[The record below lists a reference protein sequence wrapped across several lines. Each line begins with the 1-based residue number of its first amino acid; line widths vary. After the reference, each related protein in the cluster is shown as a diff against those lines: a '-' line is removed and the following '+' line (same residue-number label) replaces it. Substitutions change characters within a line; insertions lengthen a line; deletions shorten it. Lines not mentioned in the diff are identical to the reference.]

1 VLIFVAIIVATDPV
15 AVVAILEQYG
25 APHRLKILI
34 EGESLLNDG
43 LALTTYSTLVSIF
56 KLELGVSDH
65 INIPEQL
72 FILFLNV
79 VISPVMGIIAAKAV
93 SWIVCRLRENKKRQA
108 FILVSVYGVFMLC
121 DKCSCSPALG
131 LCTFGIM
138 LSSHREAIAPETS
151 EVALELWATM
161 GYWANNVI
169 FIFAGFFVGIEMF
182 PNTAYHQLQGS
193 GYLEVDI
200 EDMITFIE
208 GLLLAPIPLFARIAS
223 VYMFYKYYGIISK
236 QPLPPRADFTILA
249 YSGLRGALGLILA
262 MELHNKIA
270 AEMTKKILLLTCSTT
285 FACLV
290 FQGMTF
296 SSLAT
301 KEGSTKRSKYVRDTC
316 VRLCRFVDVKI
327 CEALNVMRLNRS
339 RYLVGTNWHVV
350 KKQTTD
356 CLKKH
361 EAQMEN
367 EMMQQQDDTALEEII
382 GPTSKERLQHG
393 DVVDARTGY
402 YGILLARVH
411 DSWTRGAIS
420 GCTAHIVISIL
431 EHGIDEGQ
439 ITADDIEH
447 YLAAVDFNCFERL
460 WICHD
465 TWLNRFAEIGNCPL
479 VSLVKTDDIHYASSR
494 PFEKWWIFATEI
506 MCFYCVFLAYVNF
519 DDAGDVTRA
528 VIYLFLMVIWIMNVV
543 ETLYIIHTHKN
554 DSKSASGNVDKKS
567 RNREHSR
574 FFGRL
579 DFKKTVPEILTC
591 FLITIAYLLSVFI
604 LNNGFCIK
612 GAEFNSAQCRCMRIT
627 TFILVVICT
636 LYKLT
641 RMTPLLVIMLRER
654 SVEMRLMRARI
665 RLAVFYYLDHL
676 VNERKIS
683 RDLFSEAA
691 YKIAQAEGKLF
702 NMLVEGL
709 MRLELK
715 ENAAE
720 IDVVSVIKT
729 RQAVRMMSYQFEAIL
744 NSLKT
749 EGLMPADSKEKW
761 SEVVADLRDGADRIL
776 WIPSLSFKDWLY
788 SVKWIR
794 PLRESSRHKVVDI
807 LNRAL
812 CSSEV
817 RKFECGIRIATD
829 GRSMWF
835 LKKGV
840 CRVTEW
846 IPLNKCR
853 HRNYDTHVVQ
863 GEFIAE
869 RNILMSG
876 WTGRRLPLMWTRR
889 RYETTT
895 YCEMVEVSAEIIGEM
910 VKAEPAVYTIAG

>member
-1 VLIFVAIIVATDPV
+1 MLPPLLFEASFKINAHMFFAKLRLIVSLTTIVYFETLLIASGFMLPVLVQTQKFKISAVLIFVTIIVATDPV

-43 LALTTYSTLVSIF
+43 LALTTYSTL
-56 KLELGVSDH
+56 LELGISDH

-72 FILFLNV
+72 FVLFLNV
-79 VISPVMGIIAAKAV
+79 VISPVMGIIAAKTV

-169 FIFAGFFVGIEMF
+169 FIFAGFFVGTEMF
-182 PNTAYHQLQGS
+182 PDTAYHQLQGS

-200 EDMITFIE
+200 EDMMTFIE

-223 VYMFYKYYGIISK
+223 VYIFYKYYGIISK

-262 MELHNKIA
+262 MELHNK
-270 AEMTKKILLLTCSTT
+270 
-285 FACLV
+285 
-290 FQGMTF
+290 GMTF

-316 VRLCRFVDVKI
+316 VRLCRFLDVKI
-327 CEALNVMRLNRS
+327 REALNVMRLNRS

-367 EMMQQQDDTALEEII
+367 EMMQQQDETALEEIT
-382 GPTSKERLQHG
+382 GPGSKERLQHG

-411 DSWTRGAIS
+411 DSWKRGAIS
-420 GCTAHIVISIL
+420 GCSAHIVISIL

-447 YLAAVDFNCFERL
+447 YLAAVDFNCFERVMFRISEGLFL

-543 ETLYIIHTHKN
+543 ETLYIIHTNKN
-554 DSKSASGNVDKKS
+554 DSKSASGNV
-567 RNREHSR
+567 
-574 FFGRL
+574 
-579 DFKKTVPEILTC
+579 
-591 FLITIAYLLSVFI
+591 
-604 LNNGFCIK
+604 
-612 GAEFNSAQCRCMRIT
+612 
-627 TFILVVICT
+627 
-636 LYKLT
+636 
-641 RMTPLLVIMLRER
+641 
-654 SVEMRLMRARI
+654 LMRARI
-665 RLAVFYYLDHL
+665 RLAVFYYLHHL
-676 VNERKIS
+676 MNETKIS

-729 RQAVRMMSYQFEAIL
+729 RQAVRMMSYQFETIL

-749 EGLMPADSKEKW
+749 EGFMPADSKEKW
-761 SEVVADLRDGADRIL
+761 SEVVADLRDSADRIL
-776 WIPSLSFKDWLY
+776 WIPSLSFK
-788 SVKWIR
+788 
-794 PLRESSRHKVVDI
+794 
-807 LNRAL
+807 
-812 CSSEV
+812 
-817 RKFECGIRIATD
+817 
-829 GRSMWF
+829 
-835 LKKGV
+835 
-840 CRVTEW
+840 VTEW

-853 HRNYDTHVVQ
+853 HRHYDTHVVQ

-869 RNILMSG
+869 RNIL
-876 WTGRRLPLMWTRR
+876 

-895 YCEMVEVSAEIIGEM
+895 YCEMVEVSAEIIGEV
-910 VKAEPAVYTIAG
+910 VKAEPAVYTIVSNNVQAERLMIELRHTRICWTQITLVAPCAAVDGCLHIRGPADLWVEPADPRAPGMVFFEKRRIEEGVECSARNNSTISFIHYGPSRVSELRPVTRRDCH